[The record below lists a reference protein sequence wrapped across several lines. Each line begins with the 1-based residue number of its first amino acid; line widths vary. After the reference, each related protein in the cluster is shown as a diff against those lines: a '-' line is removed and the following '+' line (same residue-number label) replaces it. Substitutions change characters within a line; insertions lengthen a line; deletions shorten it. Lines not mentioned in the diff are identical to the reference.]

1 MNVILFISGAILILI
16 ILGDAFETIVLP
28 RRVTRRVRLSRLF
41 FRSMWRIWLAVAGL
55 MRRNNLRDTFLGFFG
70 PLAVIFLIILW
81 ATGLIIGFALLH
93 LALETIVKTQEGF
106 GTYVYLSGTTFF
118 TLGLGDIV
126 PNTSLG
132 RGLVAF
138 ESGLGLGFLALV
150 ISYLPLLNQSFA
162 RREIAVA
169 LLDSHAG
176 SPPTASE
183 MLLRHIHNN
192 DMGELNRHFEEW
204 EKWSSELLE
213 SLLSYPMLAFFRSQH
228 QNQSWL
234 GSLTAILDACAF
246 IMAGTDGKRNDQA
259 RFTFAMIRHT
269 IVDIAQTHNC
279 APIHPEK
286 DRLTRADLE
295 RICSLLGPTGL
306 SLPPIEDLE
315 RKLSDL
321 RQSYEPHI
329 HSLSQHIHVT
339 LPPWIL
345 QTRPA
350 DNWQT
355 DPWRHSF
362 HFHSGAS
369 LEDDGD
375 KAAHR

>member
-1 MNVILFISGAILILI
+1 MNVIAFMSGVSLILI

-28 RRVTRRVRLSRLF
+28 RRVTRRIRLSRQF
-41 FRSMWRIWLAVAGL
+41 FRSMWRIWLAIAGL
-55 MRRNNLRDTFLGFFG
+55 MKKDRLKDTFLGFFG
-70 PLAVIFLIILW
+70 PLTLIILIILW
-81 ATGLIIGFALLH
+81 ATGLIIGFALVH
-93 LALETIVKTQEGF
+93 FACETITKAPGML
-106 GTYVYLSGTTFF
+106 GTYIYLSGTTFF

-126 PNTSLG
+126 PETTLG
-132 RGLVAF
+132 RALVAF

-183 MLLRHIHNN
+183 MLLRHIHN
-192 DMGELNRHFEEW
+192 DDLRELNRHFQEW

-228 QNQSWL
+228 DNQSWL

-246 IMAGTDGKRNDQA
+246 VMAGTDGNRSDQA
-259 RFTFAMIRHT
+259 RFTFAMIRHS
-269 IVDIAQTHNC
+269 IVDIAQIFHRPPTH
-279 APIHPEK
+279 ADI

-295 RICSLLGPTGL
+295 RICSLLYPTGI
-306 SLPPIEDLE
+306 SLPPIDVLE

-321 RQSYEPHI
+321 RQTYEPHI
-329 HSLSQHIHVT
+329 HSLSEHFHVM

-345 QTRPA
+345 TTRPS
-350 DNWQT
+350 DNWET
-355 DPWRHSF
+355 DPWKQSF
-362 HFHSGAS
+362 HF
-369 LEDDGD
+369 
-375 KAAHR
+375 